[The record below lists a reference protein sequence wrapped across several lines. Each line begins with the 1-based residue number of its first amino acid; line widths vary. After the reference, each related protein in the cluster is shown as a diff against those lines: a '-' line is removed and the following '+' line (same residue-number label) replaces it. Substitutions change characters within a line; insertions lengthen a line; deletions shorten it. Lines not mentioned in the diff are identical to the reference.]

1 MRELCYNYRDLF
13 TPAILASAPPI
24 VFLYV
29 YQAKK
34 PDIRVSK
41 KDVLYFMHGMP
52 SWLII
57 KELYEKH
64 ASLNSGYVL
73 IFDDCLS
80 DLESLTE
87 DETEKLTRLV
97 TQWSR
102 HRNMSL
108 YFTLQ
113 NAFVK
118 SRVIRVLRSNLEQL
132 LLFSVTSGQSSVY
145 LLLSKLLGS
154 ENSKITRAAY
164 HRAVRLSKGHYYGY
178 LAIDFRT
185 HSEIINKYRIRNFFA
200 SFAEDKR
207 TGKAKHKVKRLQNGR
222 SAKKDE
228 SETGSKQKKAKFRN
242 ALTRPDMYLYQLKH

>member
-1 MRELCYNYRDLF
+1 MRELCDNYRDLF
-13 TPAILASAPPI
+13 TPPLKRSDPPI

-41 KDVLYFMHGMP
+41 RDILYFMHGMP

-57 KELYEKH
+57 EELYEKH
-64 ASLNSGYVL
+64 ASYNSGYVL

-80 DLESLTE
+80 DLESLSE

-118 SRVIRVLRSNLEQL
+118 SRVVRVLRSNLEQL

-145 LLLSKLLGS
+145 LLLSKLLGA

-164 HRAVRLSKGHYYGY
+164 HKAVRLSKGHYYGY

-185 HSEIINKYRIRNFFA
+185 HSEVINKYRIRNFYA
-200 SFAEDKR
+200 SFKDSDRAVKKR
-207 TGKAKHKVKRLQNGR
+207 AGT
-222 SAKKDE
+222 
-228 SETGSKQKKAKFRN
+228 KQKKDKKTKKAKRRN
-242 ALTRPDMYLYQLKH
+242 SLTRPDMYLHQLKH